1 MTICFRLSLSH
12 SILHTNMGG
21 YWLILG
27 EEVAHLTHLQ
37 VYWAEKQRD
46 ETEGRFQVWIFWS
59 LCRVAMNINYLRHV
73 DVTHKQPIIFKNFS
87 GWSWRII
94 RTSWW
99 SFSKW
104 RPEID
109 SSSSPLSNFESK
121 KRISHFRQLSFA
133 HYSTPKRSSTVSSFT
148 FLLSLG
154 PWLNWV
160 HLDHWSE
167 SSLSVKKLLRSF
179 PFETFYV
186 ALSLMF

>member
-1 MTICFRLSLSH
+1 M
-12 SILHTNMGG
+12 
-21 YWLILG
+21 LG
-27 EEVAHLTHLQ
+27 EKVAQSTFLQ
-37 VYWAEKQRD
+37 VYWAEEQWD

-73 DVTHKQPIIFKNFS
+73 DVTHKRPIISKNFS

-133 HYSTPKRSSTVSSFT
+133 HYSTANQVLVNCFVFYLFVESRSVIKLSSSGSLVRELIIGKKIVEIVPVWNILCCTLFDV
-148 FLLSLG
+148 LSQHETEFLG
-154 PWLNWV
+154 PHVN
-160 HLDHWSE
+160 
-167 SSLSVKKLLRSF
+167 
-179 PFETFYV
+179 
-186 ALSLMF
+186 